1 MTVRSLLI
9 RCYPAR
15 WRDRYGDEFEA
26 VLAER
31 PLGPFDVA
39 DILLGAVDAR
49 LRLRGRGA
57 AIAQGRGLSMSLRIG
72 GFAGIFAA
80 PLLALAWF
88 LGFGPVAIDGV
99 VPGVLLLAG
108 LSLLLVALA
117 GLTAFQARS
126 NPHVTWTAFAV
137 PAIGLAVF
145 TVGATATVVTG
156 DDYWGLAM
164 LGVMTGAIGSALFAI
179 VTYRTAVLSRGA
191 ALLIGIGSVL
201 PFAAAMTSF
210 YALLVVALICF
221 LLGWFA
227 LGIQAIRLDR
237 PVGEA
242 RPA

>member
-1 MTVRSLLI
+1 MRSFLI

-15 WRDRYGDEFEA
+15 WRARYGDEFEA
-26 VLAER
+26 ILEER

-39 DILLGAVDAR
+39 DILLGALDAQ

-72 GFAGIFAA
+72 GFAGILAA

-88 LGFGPVAIDGV
+88 LGYGPVAIDRV
-99 VPGVLLLAG
+99 VPGVILLAG

-117 GLTAFQARS
+117 GLTAFQART
-126 NPHVTWTAFAV
+126 NPQATWAAFAV

-145 TVGATATVVTG
+145 SIGATATVVTG
-156 DDYWGLAM
+156 DDYWGLTM
-164 LGVMTGAIGSALFAI
+164 LGVLTGVVGSALFAI

-201 PFAAAMTSF
+201 PFAAATTSF
-210 YALLVVALICF
+210 YALLVVAIICF

-237 PVGEA
+237 PA
-242 RPA
+242 SLPRPA